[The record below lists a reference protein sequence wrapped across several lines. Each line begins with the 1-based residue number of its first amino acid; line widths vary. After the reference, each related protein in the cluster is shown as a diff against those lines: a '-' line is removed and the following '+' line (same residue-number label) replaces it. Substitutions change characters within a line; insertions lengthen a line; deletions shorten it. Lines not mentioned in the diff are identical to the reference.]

1 MLLLVCLFLQAI
13 PAQCAEKIFFSYST
27 AQRLYVDMEFSKKEV
42 SDKVNRL
49 TLCDKDRTLLE
60 NQTVLLDTK
69 IVGLQADKAVFK
81 KESDR
86 FQALYVEADQGRVK
100 AINDAPSRL
109 RWFAAGVMAVL
120 TAAVAGFVISR

>member
-1 MLLLVCLFLQAI
+1 MLLLVCLFSQAI
-13 PAQCAEKIFFSYST
+13 PAQCAEKIFFNYT
-27 AQRLYVDMEFSKKEV
+27 TGNRLYVDLAFAKKE
-42 SDKVNRL
+42 SADKIKRL

-69 IVGLQADKAVFK
+69 IVGLQSDKAVFK

-109 RWFAAGVMAVL
+109 RWFAAGVLAVL
-120 TAAVAGFVISR
+120 TAAAAGFVISR

>member
-1 MLLLVCLFLQAI
+1 MLLLVCLFSQAI

-27 AQRLYVDMEFSKKEV
+27 AQRLYVDMEFSKKDA

-69 IVGLQADKAVFK
+69 IAGLQADKAVFK

-109 RWFAAGVMAVL
+109 RWFAAGVLAVL